1 MIVDPFAILTKR
13 IGYRSLG
20 LLALLAVY
28 AVFLL
33 FVFFQGV
40 KPSLAEGT
48 TNQDFAVDST
58 VYMELADSLKNG
70 TIDPIEA
77 QELLSFPNTVIV
89 PVSIYLALNNPFSV
103 LIFNCAVFCIS
114 LILLSHT
121 FSIPLDR
128 FIFLLLLNPT
138 TTTSLLC
145 LNKEILDL
153 LVVSLFLY
161 STQHNR
167 GGLKIASLIISFF
180 NRYEICV
187 VFLIC
192 IFVQT
197 RLNPL
202 RKHRFFVLFSLVSIL
217 TIVMPFF
224 ASSMLS
230 HRFQEAK
237 YGGAVAVLDNL
248 QIHYLYIVAVI
259 PKIAENFFGQ
269 LVNPAVWNTSGAPQA
284 DNSPWLYNMF
294 FNNLASLIL
303 VFILLGKKVLRL
315 RYDLV
320 YCSAIGAVLVAQS
333 LAIQPRYFYFIYVL
347 LCLQAAHPATKRAG
361 YVPVLNLSSAE
372 AANA

>member
-20 LLALLAVY
+20 FLALLAAY
-28 AVFLL
+28 TVFLL
-33 FVFFQGV
+33 FVFFYGV
-40 KPSLAEGT
+40 KPSLAADT

-77 QELLSFPNTVIV
+77 QELLSFPNTVIA
-89 PVSIYLALNNPFSV
+89 PVSIYLVLNNPFSV
-103 LIFNCAVFCIS
+103 LMFNCAIFCIS
-114 LILLSHT
+114 LILLSQT
-121 FSIPLDR
+121 FSIPMHR
-128 FIFLLLLNPT
+128 FMFLLLLNPT

-145 LNKEILDL
+145 LNKEIIDIFII
-153 LVVSLFLY
+153 SLFLY
-161 STQHNR
+161 STKHNR
-167 GGLKIASLIISFF
+167 RALTIASLIISFL

-187 VFLIC
+187 VFLVC

-197 RLNPL
+197 RFNPL
-202 RKHRFFVLFSLVSIL
+202 RKHRFLVLFVLVSLL
-217 TIVMPFF
+217 TITMPFF

-259 PKIAENFFGQ
+259 PKIAENLFGQ

-284 DNSPWLYNMF
+284 DNAPWLYNML

-303 VFILLGKKVLRL
+303 VFILLGKRMLRL

-361 YVPVLNLSSAE
+361 CVPVLNLGSAE
-372 AANA
+372 VANA